1 LKIEN
6 YLDSRGCFDMRSQ
19 GFSLI
24 ELIMIILIMSIIIA
38 IAVPSIDHCL
48 VNYQLNAECMQLQ
61 QYIRSVAQEALVK
74 DCDNYYI
81 LLYLEEDKYKIVA
94 PLDNK
99 SSTMVLL
106 PDGIDLA
113 FSNFKHNKIIFSGKG
128 RPVMGGCIR
137 LENKK
142 TGKMK
147 YVIVATITG
156 RTRVSD
162 KPPLSNEI

>member
-1 LKIEN
+1 
-6 YLDSRGCFDMRSQ
+6 
-19 GFSLI
+19 
-24 ELIMIILIMSIIIA
+24 MIILIMSIIIA

-48 VNYQLNAECMQLQ
+48 VNYQLNAECMHLQ

-113 FSNFKHNKIIFSGKG
+113 FSNFKNNKIIFSGKG

-137 LENKK
+137 
-142 TGKMK
+142 
-147 YVIVATITG
+147 
-156 RTRVSD
+156 
-162 KPPLSNEI
+162 